1 MNLPSLE
8 VESHVTTPSRPL
20 RNAEGDPLMT
30 DPVPPRGPHP
40 DGQPPRALLL
50 ADDRLFDEHRPRG
63 YHPERP
69 ERLGAARRALF
80 RAETAG
86 VAAHRIAARD
96 ATLAELT
103 AAHDRGYVETLFAL
117 SGRDARIDADTY
129 VSPRSV
135 DAARRA
141 AGSAAALV
149 EQLVAPDAQST
160 LGLALLR
167 PPGHHATRDV
177 GMGFCLFN
185 NAAVAAYAALA
196 KGLSRVA
203 IVDWDVHHGNGTQDI
218 FYDDPRVLYL
228 SLHQFPFYP
237 GTGAAEDVGEGA
249 GKGATVNIPLSAGAG
264 DAAYCAAFH
273 EVVEP
278 VLHDFAPELVLVSA
292 GFDAHERDPL
302 ASMRVSADGFGAMA
316 RSIGRAAAATAGG
329 RVAVLLEGGYDLGA
343 LEDSLFASLVALA
356 SGPGAPAPVPHAGDV
371 APAHARDIA
380 DARKVA
386 HRAYRSV

>member
-1 MNLPSLE
+1 M
-8 VESHVTTPSRPL
+8 
-20 RNAEGDPLMT
+20 
-30 DPVPPRGPHP
+30 
-40 DGQPPRALLL
+40 

-80 RAETAG
+80 RAETCSVPAKKLEG
-86 VAAHRIAARD
+86 RD
-96 ATLAELT
+96 ATLEELF
-103 AAHDRGYVETLFAL
+103 AAHDRGYVETLLAL
-117 SGRDARIDADTY
+117 SGREASIDADTY
-129 VSPRSV
+129 VGARSV
-135 DAARRA
+135 DAARRGAGCA
-141 AGSAAALV
+141 ASLV
-149 EQLVAPDAQST
+149 EHLIDGHEGAE

-167 PPGHHATRDV
+167 PPGHHATREV

-196 KGLSRVA
+196 KGLSKVA

-218 FYDDPRVLYL
+218 FWEDPRVLYL

-237 GTGAAEDVGEGA
+237 GTGAVTEVGAGEG
-249 GKGATVNIPLSAGAG
+249 KGSTVNIPLSAGAN
-264 DAAYCAAFH
+264 DATYGAAFH

-278 VLHDFAPELVLVSA
+278 VLHDFAPELIIVSA

-302 ASMRVSADGFGAMA
+302 ASMRVSSKGYGMMA
-316 RSIGRAAAATAGG
+316 RSIARAASASAKH

-343 LEDSLFASLVALA
+343 LEDSLFETLCAFSK
-356 SGPGAPAPVPHAGDV
+356 SDGAAAPIPHAGEV
-371 APAHARDIA
+371 PPSLRRDID

-386 HRAYRSV
+386 HRAFRHA